1 MLSGTVP
8 ITKQLNSVT
17 VRSVPAPAVIR
28 PAGRYLKSSNALK
41 NLPSQCLGSFSTLA
55 SDRAM
60 RRHVSAFRQGERVD
74 PDSGK
79 HHLAHAVCCLLF
91 MLEND
96 IQESKL
102 DEPLPAMLKRQA
114 D

>member
-1 MLSGTVP
+1 MGSD
-8 ITKQLNSVT
+8 N
-17 VRSVPAPAVIR
+17 
-28 PAGRYLKSSNALK
+28 AGRKEDDGKLRYHVMPDAAEHEVIEVLNFGADKYGEHNWK
-41 NLPSQCLGSFSTLA
+41 NVKPLNT
-55 SDRAM
+55 RYYNAM